1 MVLSMST
8 RQSKTSL
15 REMLTRPDP
24 TLDGELN
31 APALLLRKL
40 LHELGIKPIEWETL
54 TSAYY
59 KKKWGDDVKKI
70 REEKSNLATSLE
82 SDTVTW
88 SRFEQV
94 LQILGPDSVDFTVAL
109 KYPKDI
115 TLDATV
121 GLRFR
126 RRGSKV
132 DPEITVMVDRM
143 AEVNDDDRE
152 EEESDDGSQS

>member
-1 MVLSMST
+1 MAK
-8 RQSKTSL
+8 RPSKTSL
-15 REMLTRPDP
+15 REMLIRPEA

-54 TSAYY
+54 TTAYY

-82 SDTVTW
+82 SNTVTW

-109 KYPKDI
+109 NYPKDI
-115 TLDATV
+115 TLDVSV

-126 RRGSKV
+126 RRGSKA
-132 DPEITVMVDRM
+132 DPEVTLMVDRM
-143 AEVNDDDRE
+143 AEEQDEDE
-152 EEESDDGSQS
+152 EDSDETEG

>member
-1 MVLSMST
+1 MSK
-8 RQSKTSL
+8 RQTKTSL
-15 REMLTRPDP
+15 REMLTRPKA

-31 APALLLRKL
+31 ATALLLRKL
-40 LHELGIKPIEWETL
+40 LHSLGIKPIEWETL
-54 TSAYY
+54 TTAYY
-59 KKKWGDDVKKI
+59 KKKHGDDIKKI
-70 REEKSNLATSLE
+70 REEKSNLATALE

-94 LQILGPDSVDFTVAL
+94 LEILGPDSVEFTVAL

-115 TLDATV
+115 TLDASV

-132 DPEITVMVDRM
+132 GPEITDMVNRM
-143 AEVNDDDRE
+143 AEVNDKDE
-152 EEESDDGSQS
+152 EGEGDATKT

>member
-1 MVLSMST
+1 MAK
-8 RQSKTSL
+8 RPSKTSL
-15 REMLTRPDP
+15 REMLTRPEA

-54 TSAYY
+54 TTAYY

-82 SDTVTW
+82 SNTVTW

-109 KYPKDI
+109 NYPKDI
-115 TLDATV
+115 TLDVSV

-126 RRGSKV
+126 RRSSKV
-132 DPEITVMVDRM
+132 DPEITLMVDRM
-143 AEVNDDDRE
+143 AEEQE
-152 EEESDDGSQS
+152 EDEGDSDEKEG

>member
-1 MVLSMST
+1 MAK
-8 RQSKTSL
+8 RPSKTSL
-15 REMLTRPDP
+15 REMLIRPEA

-54 TSAYY
+54 TTAYY

-82 SDTVTW
+82 SNAVTW

-109 KYPKDI
+109 NYPKDI
-115 TLDATV
+115 TLDVSV

-126 RRGSKV
+126 RRGSKA
-132 DPEITVMVDRM
+132 DPEVTLMVDRM
-143 AEVNDDDRE
+143 AEEQDEDE
-152 EEESDDGSQS
+152 EDSDETEG